1 MKNNKGF
8 SIIELIVVLAVVA
21 VLTSVVSMSVG
32 FVFGLDAKECAQE
45 LDDYLKMTKTSALSK
60 DAQELKIYRKA
71 SDNKYYV
78 DFIEYSL
85 NTGAGGTPVLKPRT
99 LKTECIGKETVT
111 IEYVLTDSSGYKKT
125 IDDTHSI
132 TIGYD
137 RSTGAFQKVKENSS
151 VTTKYCS
158 SIIITRGSREYILE
172 LVPETGK
179 HFIK

>member
-8 SIIELIVVLAVVA
+8 SMIEIIVVLAIVA

-32 FVFGLDAKECAQE
+32 FIFGLDAKECAQE

-60 DAQELKIYRKA
+60 DAQELRIYQQA
-71 SDNKYYV
+71 SDKKYYV
-78 DFIEYSL
+78 DFIEYSFKDVGGNRQL
-85 NTGAGGTPVLKPRT
+85 VSNTLRN
-99 LKTECIGKETVT
+99 ECIGKETVT
-111 IEYVLTDSSGYKKT
+111 IEYILTDSSGLKKT
-125 IDDTHSI
+125 IDDSHSI

-137 RSTGAFQKVKENSS
+137 RSTGAFQKVKENDI

-158 SIIITRGSREYILE
+158 SIIITRGSKEYILE